1 MSSQNEWNELE
12 ARYAT
17 PPAAEERSLRSRRRA
32 NRQRARLR
40 LQQRQVRRRIEAQE
54 SAAVA
59 AGEEPVLALT
69 QAELAVLSRRYAT
82 PSTGEDPAA
91 RRRRLA
97 NRRRALRRLES
108 RAAAR
113 RLDTDGR
120 VAESG
125 LQPPMDEMS
134 TDDAQLQS
142 RQVQDRSDALPA
154 NTARSTTSPYS
165 HEQLAAAV
173 LNISAVSPHPE
184 GAQDGFSTHG
194 KLTAALRNLS
204 PHAPSQE
211 LVQNGSPTYAQLADA
226 LRNLTPDVPT
236 QDSPSPG
243 FPSYA
248 QLNAALRNLSPDT
261 PSQDTFA
268 EGFPTY
274 TQSIPLSKV
283 HLPYQRRDMLHG
295 PDSEVPLQVRLQGPG
310 SCDGG
315 LTDPTNR
322 W

>member
-40 LQQRQVRRRIEAQE
+40 LQQRQVRHRIETQE

-69 QAELAVLSRRYAT
+69 QAELTVLFRRYAT

-91 RRRRLA
+91 RRHRLA
-97 NRRRALRRLES
+97 NRCQAQRRLES

-113 RLDTDGR
+113 RLNTDGG
-120 VAESG
+120 VAESA
-125 LQPPMDEMS
+125 LQPPMDGMS

-142 RQVQDRSDALPA
+142 RQVQDRSGALPV
-154 NTARSTTSPYS
+154 NMVRSTTSPYS
-165 HEQLAAAV
+165 YEQLAAAV
-173 LNISAVSPHPE
+173 LNISAVSPHDQLI
-184 GAQDGFSTHG
+184 A
-194 KLTAALRNLS
+194 
-204 PHAPSQE
+204 APS
-211 LVQNGSPTYAQLADA
+211 DA
-226 LRNLTPDVPT
+226 LRNLTPDVPAE
-236 QDSPSPG
+236 DNPSPS

-274 TQSIPLSKV
+274 TQLAQALRDLFPATPSPINETSGFPTYAQLAAALRALPPVPTSRRIGVPRYAALGELSDFS
-283 HLPYQRRDMLHG
+283 PACA
-295 PDSEVPLQVRLQGPG
+295 S
-310 SCDGG
+310 
-315 LTDPTNR
+315 
-322 W
+322 

>member
-40 LQQRQVRRRIEAQE
+40 LQQRQVRHRIETQE

-69 QAELAVLSRRYAT
+69 QAELTVLFRRYAT

-91 RRRRLA
+91 RRHRLA
-97 NRRRALRRLES
+97 NRCQAQRRLES

-113 RLDTDGR
+113 RLNTDGG
-120 VAESG
+120 VAESA
-125 LQPPMDEMS
+125 LQPPMDGMS

-142 RQVQDRSDALPA
+142 RQVQDRSGALPV
-154 NTARSTTSPYS
+154 NM
-165 HEQLAAAV
+165 
-173 LNISAVSPHPE
+173 
-184 GAQDGFSTHG
+184 
-194 KLTAALRNLS
+194 LT
-204 PHAPSQE
+204 
-211 LVQNGSPTYAQLADA
+211 QNGSPTYTPLADA
-226 LRNLTPDVPT
+226 LRNLTPDVPAE
-236 QDSPSPG
+236 DNPSPS

-274 TQSIPLSKV
+274 TQLAQALRDLFPATPSPINETSGFPTYAQLAAALRALPPVPTSRRIGVPRYAALGELSDFS
-283 HLPYQRRDMLHG
+283 PACA
-295 PDSEVPLQVRLQGPG
+295 S
-310 SCDGG
+310 
-315 LTDPTNR
+315 
-322 W
+322 

>member
-17 PPAAEERSLRSRRRA
+17 PPAAEEKSLRSRRRA

-59 AGEEPVLALT
+59 GGEESVLALT
-69 QAELAVLSRRYAT
+69 QAESAVLSRRFAT

-97 NRRRALRRLES
+97 NRRRARRRLES

-113 RLDTDGR
+113 RLDTDGG
-120 VAESG
+120 VAESA
-125 LQPPMDEMS
+125 LQPPMDGMS

-142 RQVQDRSDALPA
+142 RQVS
-154 NTARSTTSPYS
+154 
-165 HEQLAAAV
+165 
-173 LNISAVSPHPE
+173 
-184 GAQDGFSTHG
+184 
-194 KLTAALRNLS
+194 
-204 PHAPSQE
+204 SQE
-211 LVQNGSPTYAQLADA
+211 LTQNGSPTYAQLADA

-236 QDSPSPG
+236 QDNPSPG

-248 QLNAALRNLSPDT
+248 QLNIALRNLSPDT

-268 EGFPTY
+268 EGFPT
-274 TQSIPLSKV
+274 
-283 HLPYQRRDMLHG
+283 
-295 PDSEVPLQVRLQGPG
+295 
-310 SCDGG
+310 
-315 LTDPTNR
+315 
-322 W
+322 

>member
-17 PPAAEERSLRSRRRA
+17 PPAAEDKSLRSRRRA

-59 AGEEPVLALT
+59 AGGEPVLALT

-91 RRRRLA
+91 RR
-97 NRRRALRRLES
+97 
-108 RAAAR
+108 
-113 RLDTDGR
+113 LDTDGG
-120 VAESG
+120 VAEST
-125 LQPPMDEMS
+125 LQPPMDGMS

-142 RQVQDRSDALPA
+142 RQVQDRTDALPA
-154 NTARSTTSPYS
+154 KMARSTTSPYS
-165 HEQLAAAV
+165 YEQPAAAV

-184 GAQDGFSTHG
+184 GTQDGFPTHG
-194 KLTAALRNLS
+194 QLTAALRNLS
-204 PHAPSQE
+204 PHVPSQE
-211 LVQNGSPTYAQLADA
+211 LTQNGSPNYAQLADA

-236 QDSPSPG
+236 QDNPSPG

-268 EGFPTY
+268 KGVPTYTQFAQALRDLSPATPSPINETSGFPTY
-274 TQSIPLSKV
+274 AQLAAALRA
-283 HLPYQRRDMLHG
+283 LP
-295 PDSEVPLQVRLQGPG
+295 PV
-310 SCDGG
+310 
-315 LTDPTNR
+315 PTNR
-322 W
+322 RIRVPRT

>member
-125 LQPPMDEMS
+125 LQPPMDGMS

-194 KLTAALRNLS
+194 KLTAALRNMS

-268 EGFPTY
+268 EGFPT
-274 TQSIPLSKV
+274 Q
-283 HLPYQRRDMLHG
+283 
-295 PDSEVPLQVRLQGPG
+295 
-310 SCDGG
+310 
-315 LTDPTNR
+315 
-322 W
+322 